1 MIVYGKQIF
10 LYILDNKPQIINRII
25 LAKEVDKNLFKKIG
39 NSVSSNCKIEKV
51 DNKKAQGLAR
61 GGNHQGLL
69 LDIDFKSEYTIK
81 DIKSDKFTLLLDGIT
96 DMGNIGAIFRTAYS
110 LGVDSIVICG
120 IKDLKLETILR
131 TSSGSA
137 LNMKFIVHHN
147 SAEAVSMIKQLGFE
161 AFASVVDG
169 VSLKQIKDEDSKD
182 NKDKKLLIMGSE
194 DSGISKKVLKQCDKR
209 VKIDMKNGFDS
220 LNVSVATAIL
230 IYGLID

>member
-10 LYILDNKPQIINRII
+10 LYILDNKPQIINRVI

-81 DIKSDKFTLLLDGIT
+81 DIKNDKFALLLDGIT
-96 DMGNIGAIFRTAYS
+96 DMGNIGAIFRSAYA

-137 LNMKFIVHHN
+137 LNMKFIVHHS

-169 VSLKQIKDEDSKD
+169 VSLKQIQKE
-182 NKDKKLLIMGSE
+182 NNQNKKLLIMGSE

-209 VKIDMKNGFDS
+209 VKIDMQNRFDS

-230 IYGLID
+230 IYGLIE

>member
-10 LYILDNKPQIINRII
+10 LYILDNKPNIINRVI
-25 LAKEVDKNLFKKIG
+25 LAKDVDKSLFKKIG
-39 NSVSSNCKIEKV
+39 NALPSSAKIEKV

-69 LDIDFKSEYTIK
+69 LDIDFKSEYTLK
-81 DIKSDKFTLLLDGIT
+81 DIKGDKFTLLLDGIT

-147 SAEAVSMIKQLGFE
+147 SNEAVSQIKQLGFK
-161 AFASVVDG
+161 AYGSSLDG
-169 VSLKQIKDEDSKD
+169 TSLQNI
-182 NKDKKLLIMGSE
+182 NKSEKTLLVMGSE
-194 DSGISKKVLKQCDKR
+194 DSGISKKVLKQCEEK

-230 IYGLID
+230 IYGLI